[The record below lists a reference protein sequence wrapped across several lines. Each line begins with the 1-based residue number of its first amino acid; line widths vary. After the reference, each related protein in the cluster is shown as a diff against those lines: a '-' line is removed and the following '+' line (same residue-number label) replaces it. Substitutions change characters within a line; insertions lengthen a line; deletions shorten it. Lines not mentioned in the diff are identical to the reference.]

1 MTVVSVWKAPKKDKS
16 LLKMLCKNEAKRGL
30 NTKYTKYASNSQRP
44 SMRHGEG
51 VKIRPFSVLIRV
63 QKQKLNVLT
72 NHAKMG
78 TKEGFNGK

>member
-1 MTVVSVWKAPKKDKS
+1 M
-16 LLKMLCKNEAKRGL
+16 
-30 NTKYTKYASNSQRP
+30 KYTKYASNSQRP

-51 VKIRPFSVLIRV
+51 VKIRPLSVLLRV
-63 QKQKLNVLT
+63 EKQRHNRLI